1 MYAVQDRSRNT
12 PIIHEDRPAI
22 YQRLVA
28 QTYCIENHSNLRLD
42 CASILGDSRDVIVI
56 VTGELVDFH
65 SSRYIQALEKW

>member
-1 MYAVQDRSRNT
+1 MYAVQDRARDT
-12 PIIHEDRPAI
+12 PIVYKDRAAI

-56 VTGELVDFH
+56 VTGELVNFH
-65 SSRYIQALEKW
+65 SSRHIQALEK